1 MITRAQLEEILTTQ
15 RACTRSVHPSTPCKR
30 DRGLINALTVIEIL
44 AASGKDKLLGL
55 WEVEE

>member
-1 MITRAQLEEILTTQ
+1 MITRAQLEEILAAQ
-15 RACTRSVHPSTPCKR
+15 RAYRMHPSTPCKR

>member
-1 MITRAQLEEILTTQ
+1 MTTCAQLEEILTAQ
-15 RACTRSVHPSTPCKR
+15 RACTRSVHPPTPCKR
-30 DRGLINALTVIEIL
+30 DRGLINALTMIEIP

>member
-30 DRGLINALTVIEIL
+30 DRRLINALTMIEIL